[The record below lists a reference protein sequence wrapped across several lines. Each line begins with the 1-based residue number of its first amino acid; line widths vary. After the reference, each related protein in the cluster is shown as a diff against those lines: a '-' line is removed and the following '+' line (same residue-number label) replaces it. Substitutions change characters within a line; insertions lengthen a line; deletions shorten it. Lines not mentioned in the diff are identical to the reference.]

1 MRKLFSFALV
11 FGWLLTVSQAQTPRQ
26 PEPQTIADCLQAVQQ
41 YAGRQADAARKA
53 GQQPNYR
60 AYRAQ
65 AKELAKQY
73 AARFKVQELNE
84 ADLPTLARLYLE
96 ADAPALAREAINFR
110 LKAANLSEGDRADA
124 LVTAIGIMMNGSPSD
139 EDIKLGEGYTAQ
151 VDALSNAVLK
161 QKINAHSRMAGY
173 YSYADIDDKNLE
185 HNSAVLKLIDQ
196 LPAEERKK
204 YTGQKA
210 NDYDR
215 IALVQ
220 ANRGLTDKA
229 LEILR
234 QGKAEID
241 GTTAFDRAIARYSLA
256 GQPGAPLKGAYWIN
270 AATETKQLDLR
281 GRVTLI
287 QFTAHWCGPCRKS
300 YPAMLKF
307 HQRFNRRGLEVV
319 MATQLYGF
327 FDKREDLKP
336 EEEMAANREYYLEHH
351 KLPFKIAVEPR
362 VDYADTTAAEAARRE
377 TNSGKYFVGGIP
389 QIVLLDKEG
398 IVRQVLIGWDP
409 ANEARVTK
417 LIEQLLNETAVAAK
431 H

>member
-1 MRKLFSFALV
+1 MRKLFSFALL
-11 FGWLLTVSQAQTPRQ
+11 FGWLLTASQAQTPQQ

-41 YAGRQADAARKA
+41 YAVRQADVARKA
-53 GQQPNYR
+53 GRQPNYR
-60 AYRAQ
+60 DYRAQ

-96 ADAPALAREAINFR
+96 ADAPALAREAINRR

-139 EDIKLGEGYTAQ
+139 EDIKLGEAYTTQ

-161 QKINAHSRMAGY
+161 QKISAHSRMAGY
-173 YSYADIDDKNLE
+173 YSYADIDNKNLE
-185 HNSAVLKLIDQ
+185 HNSAILKLIDQ

-204 YTGQKA
+204 YAGQKA
-210 NDYDR
+210 SDYDG

-234 QGKAEID
+234 QGKAEMD
-241 GTTAFDRAIARYSLA
+241 GTTALDRAIARYSLV
-256 GQPGAPLKGAYWIN
+256 GQPGAPLEGTYWIN
-270 AATETKQLDLR
+270 AAPGTKHLDLR

-307 HQRFNRRGLEVV
+307 HQQFNRRGLDVV
-319 MATQLYGF
+319 MTTELYGY
-327 FDKREDLKP
+327 FDKRQDLKP

-362 VDYADTTAAEAARRE
+362 LDYADRSAAEAARRE

-389 QIVLLDKEG
+389 QIVLLDKQG
-398 IVRQVLIGWDP
+398 IVRLVLIGWDP

-417 LIEQLLNETAVAAK
+417 LIEQLLEETAVAK
-431 H
+431 E